1 MEHLSS
7 SVPVGSAA
15 DHPEIGIIGAIGA
28 LSSGGAFT
36 DAHRDRTRPPRLV
49 GPVPR
54 TADGFYVPLP
64 TSGLRG
70 CKFQLSMIVA
80 VVAVMVVQMA
90 IHQVIDVIPMGHCLV
105 AAVGAVSV

>member
-1 MEHLSS
+1 M
-7 SVPVGSAA
+7 
-15 DHPEIGIIGAIGA
+15 
-28 LSSGGAFT
+28 

-54 TADGFYVPLP
+54 TADGFYSVPLR
-64 TSGLRG
+64 TSRLRG
-70 CKFQLSMIVA
+70 CKFQLAMIVA

-90 IHQVIDVIPMGHCLV
+90 IHQVIDVIPVGHCLV